1 MFSASRTSIRRADA
15 TLVNTSNKN
24 HNSVVSCQGLKEG
37 EAGGGFAR
45 QGLRRTGLGAKPL
58 PPHHLRLPQYPR
70 VHDLDFVVGLCQ
82 NRNVEERVIPN
93 KAAESEGKE

>member
-1 MFSASRTSIRRADA
+1 M
-15 TLVNTSNKN
+15 
-24 HNSVVSCQGLKEG
+24 EG
-37 EAGGGFAR
+37 SPGRGYGG
-45 QGLRRTGLGAKPL
+45 TGLGAKPL